1 MLLKFSNLVGIAKS
15 LTPSNEAGDLGID
28 SCLLRHD
35 GYLGSQRELSH
46 FGMNWG
52 GFFKMTSFF
61 IREIF
66 HALDA
71 NNDGCI
77 TEDEFVKGC
86 LSDETFIKVI
96 FLDALASLQVSPV
109 SD

>member
-1 MLLKFSNLVGIAKS
+1 MVTLKKVAAEVQQPGRDCKKFDPVKRSRFFYLILWPDQAEQVFLFFYDLVKRS
-15 LTPSNEAGDLGID
+15 RWLTIYMKV
-28 SCLLRHD
+28 C
-35 GYLGSQRELSH
+35 
-46 FGMNWG
+46 FTFT
-52 GFFKMTSFF
+52 FF
-61 IREIF
+61 REIF

-96 FLDALASLQVSPV
+96 DNVWSLR
-109 SD
+109 

>member
-1 MLLKFSNLVGIAKS
+1 MVTLKKVAAEVQQPGRDCKKFDPVKRSRFSFIFYDLVKR
-15 LTPSNEAGDLGID
+15 N
-28 SCLLRHD
+28 RW
-35 GYLGSQRELSH
+35 LSIYMEMCCT
-46 FGMNWG
+46 FT
-52 GFFKMTSFF
+52 FF
-61 IREIF
+61 REIF

-96 FLDALASLQVSPV
+96 DSV
-109 SD
+109 

>member
-1 MLLKFSNLVGIAKS
+1 MILEQIHVCSLFPTENFHALGGIGK
-15 LTPSNEAGDLGID
+15 IV
-28 SCLLRHD
+28 
-35 GYLGSQRELSH
+35 
-46 FGMNWG
+46 FI
-52 GFFKMTSFF
+52 KMTSSLF

-86 LSDETFIKVI
+86 LSDETFIKVTFFFRI
-96 FLDALASLQVSPV
+96 FNLTIHAIHSVKVMDDLCLDFLWGI
-109 SD
+109 

>member
-1 MLLKFSNLVGIAKS
+1 MEVCF
-15 LTPSNEAGDLGID
+15 T
-28 SCLLRHD
+28 
-35 GYLGSQRELSH
+35 
-46 FGMNWG
+46 FT
-52 GFFKMTSFF
+52 FF
-61 IREIF
+61 REIF

-96 FLDALASLQVSPV
+96 DSVS
-109 SD
+109 SFNTMILF

>member
-1 MLLKFSNLVGIAKS
+1 MEMCCTF
-15 LTPSNEAGDLGID
+15 T
-28 SCLLRHD
+28 
-35 GYLGSQRELSH
+35 
-46 FGMNWG
+46 
-52 GFFKMTSFF
+52 FF
-61 IREIF
+61 REIF

-96 FLDALASLQVSPV
+96 DSV
-109 SD
+109 

>member
-1 MLLKFSNLVGIAKS
+1 MSICMEVGF
-15 LTPSNEAGDLGID
+15 T
-28 SCLLRHD
+28 
-35 GYLGSQRELSH
+35 
-46 FGMNWG
+46 FT
-52 GFFKMTSFF
+52 FF
-61 IREIF
+61 REIF

-96 FLDALASLQVSPV
+96 DSVWSFNTMILF
-109 SD
+109 

>member
-1 MLLKFSNLVGIAKS
+1 MVTLKKVAAEVQQPGRDCKKFDPVKRSRFFLFLYDLVKRS
-15 LTPSNEAGDLGID
+15 R
-28 SCLLRHD
+28 CL
-35 GYLGSQRELSH
+35 SICMEV
-46 FGMNWG
+46 
-52 GFFKMTSFF
+52 GFTFTFF
-61 IREIF
+61 REIF

-96 FLDALASLQVSPV
+96 NSV
-109 SD
+109 

>member
-1 MLLKFSNLVGIAKS
+1 MKVCF
-15 LTPSNEAGDLGID
+15 T
-28 SCLLRHD
+28 
-35 GYLGSQRELSH
+35 
-46 FGMNWG
+46 FT
-52 GFFKMTSFF
+52 FF
-61 IREIF
+61 REIF

-96 FLDALASLQVSPV
+96 DNVWSLR
-109 SD
+109 